1 MNMNPNIKTAGIIQ
15 VGIIT
20 EKLLESKEFFQ
31 KWLGWQVKFESEW
44 FLLLSHPEKE
54 DREIAFMLPNQAVV
68 RKSYFQRP
76 YGGEGIWLIIESED
90 IESLYENFVHAGAPI
105 DLPITKEE
113 WGDIHFTMVDPNGI
127 GLDFVQVR
135 G

>member
-1 MNMNPNIKTAGIIQ
+1 MNPNVKAAGILQ
-15 VGIIT
+15 LGIIT
-20 EKLLESKEFFQ
+20 EKLIESKEFFQ

-54 DREIAFMLPNQAVV
+54 DREIAFMLPNQAAV

-76 YGGEGIWLIIESED
+76 YSGKGIWLIIESED
-90 IESLYENFVHAGAPI
+90 IESLYENFVQAGAPI
-105 DLPITKEE
+105 DLPITKED

-127 GLDFVQVR
+127 GLDFVQLR

>member
-1 MNMNPNIKTAGIIQ
+1 MNPNIKTAGIIQ

>member
-1 MNMNPNIKTAGIIQ
+1 MNPNVKAAGILQ
-15 VGIIT
+15 LGIIT
-20 EKLLESKEFFQ
+20 EKLIESKEFFQ

-54 DREIAFMLPNQAVV
+54 DREIAFMLPDQAAV

-90 IESLYENFVHAGAPI
+90 IESLYEICAGE
-105 DLPITKEE
+105 LPLIFRSQKKTGVISILQWSIPMESALTL
-113 WGDIHFTMVDPNGI
+113 FN
-127 GLDFVQVR
+127 
-135 G
+135 

>member
-1 MNMNPNIKTAGIIQ
+1 MNMNPNVKAAGILQ
-15 VGIIT
+15 LGIIT
-20 EKLLESKEFFQ
+20 EKLIESKEFFQ

-54 DREIAFMLPNQAVV
+54 DREIAFMLPNQAAV

-76 YGGEGIWLIIESED
+76 YSGKGIWLIIESED
-90 IESLYENFVHAGAPI
+90 IESLYENFVQAGAPI
-105 DLPITKEE
+105 DLPITKED

-127 GLDFVQVR
+127 GLDFVQLR

>member
-1 MNMNPNIKTAGIIQ
+1 MNMNPNVKAAGILQ
-15 VGIIT
+15 LGIIT
-20 EKLLESKEFFQ
+20 EKLIESKEFFQ

-54 DREIAFMLPNQAVV
+54 DREIAFMLPNQAAV

-90 IESLYENFVHAGAPI
+90 IESLYENFVQAGAPI
-105 DLPITKEE
+105 DLPITKED

-127 GLDFVQVR
+127 GLDFVQL
-135 G
+135 GG

>member
-127 GLDFVQVR
+127 GLDFVQIR